1 MGLEPTTPRLMASLA
16 HDCLEIVNVQRQ
28 RIAAME
34 GNEMLCRQGIPAL
47 AANVAYDTYTHVNEA
62 SAHTS
67 NNHMIYRTASTHTL
81 VNIDTHTHASQVLTH
96 LQFVATHCY
105 FSLQFLTSLLCSCRL
120 SPATFCPFPFILI
133 NHSFFTASKPRAFQD
148 ERSTQWACRP
158 NV

>member
-1 MGLEPTTPRLMASLA
+1 MGLEPTTTRLRASLA

-81 VNIDTHTHASQVLTH
+81 VNIDTHTCISSSNPPSIRCHPLLLFTTVSDHVALFVPSKPCHVLPIPSH
-96 LQFVATHCY
+96 INQ
-105 FSLQFLTSLLCSCRL
+105 S
-120 SPATFCPFPFILI
+120 FI
-133 NHSFFTASKPRAFQD
+133 FTASKPRAFQD